1 MAESAIA
8 GLFQTPEM
16 YQQAQLQRQQQD
28 AANYAG
34 MDPMQRAAYGTYMA
48 GQQLG
53 SGVGQL
59 FGVQDPQLQRITQQ
73 QQILSQIDQNDPES
87 IAKGAQ
93 MAAQM
98 GNNSLAAALATR
110 AREAFA
116 SLALTQQ
123 RTEEKKTPE
132 QRNAEAMNFLQQ
144 KIEQATAFPEG
155 TPGRAEALQS
165 LTGQL
170 TNLRS
175 LTAKAPPP
183 QVKEIAL
190 ANAIAE
196 LSGPVGSPTYN
207 TAYATA
213 LQDQIKSREAKLPS
227 MVEEYNFS
235 LTPAGGGY
243 RGTYLEF
250 VNSRAA
256 AGRPPGAAP
265 APGALTTITDPTNP
279 KQTIVVQSGAYR
291 GGGIGSPGVI
301 GISKDL
307 SVAKPLPP
315 YLAKDEEKD
324 FEIATA
330 ATNLSSDAN
339 NFIGR
344 IKSGEIK
351 FGFKDKAS
359 IRTRQAFGSSDPD
372 VIAREDYDKFLKV
385 LTNESLR
392 LNKGT
397 QTEGDAVRAA
407 KELESSESPEAAAS
421 AMRRLVE
428 INVRR
433 VQNAS
438 DDVLRRRKNAN
449 FPEPEQKINVPV
461 FEYQVINQADY
472 NSFLKNPKYPP
483 GTIFINAE
491 GRRMAKP

>member
-16 YQQAQLQRQQQD
+16 YQQARLQQQQQE
-28 AANYAG
+28 AANYAQLE
-34 MDPMQRAAYGTYMA
+34 PLQRAAYGTYMA
-48 GQQLG
+48 GQQIG

-59 FGVQDPQLQRITQQ
+59 LGAQDPQLQMITQQ
-73 QQILSQIDQNDPES
+73 QQILSQINQNDPES

-110 AREAFA
+110 AREAGA
-116 SLALTQQ
+116 ALAQIQQ

-155 TPGRAEALQS
+155 TPGRAEALKS

-170 TNLRS
+170 ENLQR
-175 LTAKAPPP
+175 LTAKAPP

-190 ANAIAE
+190 ANEIAL

-256 AGRPPGAAP
+256 AGRASGAAP
-265 APGALTTITDPTNP
+265 APGALTTITDPTDP
-279 KQTIVVQSGAYR
+279 TKTIVVQSGAYR
-291 GGGIGSPGVI
+291 GGGVGSPGVI
-301 GISKDL
+301 GIAKDS

-315 YLAKDEEKD
+315 YLAKGEEAD
-324 FEIATA
+324 FSAATA
-330 ATNLSSDAN
+330 ATNLASDAN
-339 NFIGR
+339 NFIGK
-344 IKSGEIK
+344 IISGEIK
-351 FGFKDKAS
+351 FGIKDRAS
-359 IRTRQAFGSSDPD
+359 LFVRQFSGDPD
-372 VIAREDYDKFLKV
+372 VIAREDYDKFIKNQI
-385 LTNESLR
+385 NESLR

-397 QTEGDAVRAA
+397 QTEGDAIREA
-407 KELESSESPEAAAS
+407 KALDNAESKESAAA
-421 AMRRLVE
+421 AMRRLIEV
-428 INVRR
+428 NVRR

-449 FPEPEQKINVPV
+449 FPPPEQNIDVPV
-461 FEYQVINQADY
+461 FEYRVINQDDY
-472 NSFLKNPKYPP
+472 NSFLKNPKYPS